1 MTWRTL
7 AAGGFALALLLGGG
21 DPGEAQ
27 SKKRL
32 AMGCAPSTVSHYPYC
47 VGQARAI
54 NAGVPDVDVTVV
66 ETGASVDNLKRMQ
79 KNTIDY
85 GLTTNEQVA
94 LAHKG
99 DGVWKPTP
107 FPEIRNLWYY
117 SVSAVYVIVREDTG
131 VKSIDEL
138 AGKKFAAGFR
148 GSATEKMTEASL
160 THLGVKAEWFR
171 GGNSDLVDAM
181 KDKRLV
187 GMAKGADAFRLD
199 PSTMDIAT
207 STPIRILP
215 WTDEHV
221 RKVKSEFPHYPWVRV
236 PAGSIKGMGEF
247 WSQAIVLGFSA
258 PASMPVDLAYRI
270 VKAVLEDREHQR
282 GAFKGIVD
290 DMGKATL
297 DYSLSPLHA
306 GAVKYFREKGVKI
319 PAHLIPPEAK

>member
-148 GSATEKMTEASL
+148 GSRPLRSPC
-160 THLGVKAEWFR
+160 R
-171 GGNSDLVDAM
+171 GRG
-181 KDKRLV
+181 
-187 GMAKGADAFRLD
+187 
-199 PSTMDIAT
+199 P
-207 STPIRILP
+207 
-215 WTDEHV
+215 
-221 RKVKSEFPHYPWVRV
+221 
-236 PAGSIKGMGEF
+236 PAGSSGACGMPKDQLESG
-247 WSQAIVLGFSA
+247 
-258 PASMPVDLAYRI
+258 ASSWAR
-270 VKAVLEDREHQR
+270 R
-282 GAFKGIVD
+282 
-290 DMGKATL
+290 
-297 DYSLSPLHA
+297 LSFISSVA
-306 GAVKYFREKGVKI
+306 G
-319 PAHLIPPEAK
+319 PAHHEANPRAG